1 MLAGDG
7 YIYFK
12 HQGRCNMFN
21 KVKQAR
27 PEVKK
32 GGSLVFA
39 YHLAANRHP
48 HMEMVPST
56 SITPHA

>member
-7 YIYFK
+7 YISFK

-21 KVKQAR
+21 KEKQAP

-32 GGSLVFA
+32 GEGL
-39 YHLAANRHP
+39 
-48 HMEMVPST
+48 
-56 SITPHA
+56 